1 MEKNSQE
8 LLEELVAHLAEVR
21 GQLDV
26 IQAKVDEL
34 LNLKAQDAEEP
45 GDIDID
51 HEDFLSDIA
60 VEVPV
65 SEHIAVEAEPA
76 EPESSEAAVELP
88 VPEQIV
94 AETESASE
102 MEPAE
107 PVEAEVEPDLPEA
120 AIEPDLPEHEPSESA
135 AANEPEVAQQEPVAA
150 HDETPEAPSAPVSV
164 NADETGDVNS
174 LFGIVE
180 GVHKSHRKGLND
192 RAVSVKA
199 VMDMKPEKPEWYTAI
214 PGPEVKD
221 IRSAI
226 SLNDRVMFI
235 TTLFRDDSMLF
246 QDVVSKVNAMT
257 SLDKVADYL
266 ASTFPEWDMY
276 SDMVYRFMMAVR
288 RKLR

>member
-8 LLEELVAHLAEVR
+8 LLEELVARLAEVR

-26 IQAKVDEL
+26 IQSKVDEL
-34 LNLKAQDAEEP
+34 MNLKAQDADEP

-65 SEHIAVEAEPA
+65 
-76 EPESSEAAVELP
+76 
-88 VPEQIV
+88 PEQIA
-94 AETESASE
+94 AES
-102 MEPAE
+102 EPAE
-107 PVEAEVEPDLPEA
+107 PVETSVEPDLPEA
-120 AIEPDLPEHEPSESA
+120 AIEPDLPEPEPSEPVV
-135 AANEPEVAQQEPVAA
+135 ANEPEEPADAQDAA
-150 HDETPEAPSAPVSV
+150 APVSV
-164 NADETGDVNS
+164 NADEAGDVNS
-174 LFGIVE
+174 LFGAVE
-180 GVHKSHRKGLND
+180 DVHKSHRKGLND

-266 ASTFPEWDMY
+266 TSTFPEWDMY

>member
-8 LLEELVAHLAEVR
+8 LLEELVARLAEVR

-26 IQAKVDEL
+26 IQSKVDEL
-34 LNLKAQDAEEP
+34 MNLKAQDADEP

-65 SEHIAVEAEPA
+65 PEQIAAEAEPA
-76 EPESSEAAVELP
+76 EPE
-88 VPEQIV
+88 
-94 AETESASE
+94 
-102 MEPAE
+102 
-107 PVEAEVEPDLPEA
+107 PVETSGEPDLPEA
-120 AIEPDLPEHEPSESA
+120 AIEPDLPEPEPSEPVV
-135 AANEPEVAQQEPVAA
+135 ANEPEEPADAQDAA
-150 HDETPEAPSAPVSV
+150 APVSV
-164 NADETGDVNS
+164 NADEAGDVNS
-174 LFGIVE
+174 LFGAVE
-180 GVHKSHRKGLND
+180 DVYKAHRKGLND

-266 ASTFPEWDMY
+266 TSTFPEWDMY

>member
-1 MEKNSQE
+1 MMYFCKNLKRLRDMEKNSQE
-8 LLEELVAHLAEVR
+8 LLEELVARLAEVR

-26 IQAKVDEL
+26 IQSKVDEL
-34 LNLKAQDAEEP
+34 MNLKAQDADEP

-65 SEHIAVEAEPA
+65 PEQISAEAEPA
-76 EPESSEAAVELP
+76 EPE
-88 VPEQIV
+88 
-94 AETESASE
+94 
-102 MEPAE
+102 
-107 PVEAEVEPDLPEA
+107 PVETSGEPDLPEA
-120 AIEPDLPEHEPSESA
+120 AIEPDLLEPEPSEPVV
-135 AANEPEVAQQEPVAA
+135 ANEPEEPADAQDAA
-150 HDETPEAPSAPVSV
+150 APVSV
-164 NADETGDVNS
+164 NADEAGDVNS
-174 LFGIVE
+174 LFGAVE
-180 GVHKSHRKGLND
+180 DVHKAHRKGLND

-266 ASTFPEWDMY
+266 TSTFPEWDMY

>member
-1 MEKNSQE
+1 MMYFCKNLKRLRDMEKNSQE
-8 LLEELVAHLAEVR
+8 LLEELVARLAEVR

-26 IQAKVDEL
+26 IQSKVDEL
-34 LNLKAQDAEEP
+34 MNLKAQDADEP

-65 SEHIAVEAEPA
+65 PEQIAAEAEPA
-76 EPESSEAAVELP
+76 EPE
-88 VPEQIV
+88 
-94 AETESASE
+94 
-102 MEPAE
+102 
-107 PVEAEVEPDLPEA
+107 PVETSVEPDLPEA
-120 AIEPDLPEHEPSESA
+120 AIEPDLLEPEPSEPVV
-135 AANEPEVAQQEPVAA
+135 ANEPEEPADAQDAA
-150 HDETPEAPSAPVSV
+150 APVSV
-164 NADETGDVNS
+164 NADEAGDVNS
-174 LFGIVE
+174 LFGAVE
-180 GVHKSHRKGLND
+180 DIHKAHRKGLND

-199 VMDMKPEKPEWYTAI
+199 VMDMKLEKPEWYTAI

-266 ASTFPEWDMY
+266 TSTFPEWDMY

>member
-8 LLEELVAHLAEVR
+8 LLEELVARLAEVR

-26 IQAKVDEL
+26 IQSKVDEL
-34 LNLKAQDAEEP
+34 MNLKAQDADEP

-65 SEHIAVEAEPA
+65 PEQIAAEAEPA
-76 EPESSEAAVELP
+76 EPE
-88 VPEQIV
+88 
-94 AETESASE
+94 
-102 MEPAE
+102 
-107 PVEAEVEPDLPEA
+107 PVETSGEPDLHGA
-120 AIEPDLPEHEPSESA
+120 AIEPDLPEPEPSEPVV
-135 AANEPEVAQQEPVAA
+135 ANEPEEPADAQDAA
-150 HDETPEAPSAPVSV
+150 APVSV
-164 NADETGDVNS
+164 NADEAGDVNS
-174 LFGIVE
+174 LFGAVE
-180 GVHKSHRKGLND
+180 DVHKAHRKGLND

-266 ASTFPEWDMY
+266 TSTFPEWDMY

>member
-8 LLEELVAHLAEVR
+8 LLEELVARLAEVR

-26 IQAKVDEL
+26 IQSKVDEL
-34 LNLKAQDAEEP
+34 MNLKAQDADEP

-65 SEHIAVEAEPA
+65 PEQIAAEAEPA
-76 EPESSEAAVELP
+76 EPVE
-88 VPEQIV
+88 
-94 AETESASE
+94 TSG
-102 MEPAE
+102 
-107 PVEAEVEPDLPEA
+107 EPDLPEA
-120 AIEPDLPEHEPSESA
+120 AIEPDLPEPEPSESVV
-135 AANEPEVAQQEPVAA
+135 ANEPDEPADAQDAA
-150 HDETPEAPSAPVSV
+150 APVSV
-164 NADETGDVNS
+164 NADETSDVNS
-174 LFGIVE
+174 LFGAVE
-180 GVHKSHRKGLND
+180 DVHKSHRKGLND

-266 ASTFPEWDMY
+266 TSTFPEWDMY

>member
-1 MEKNSQE
+1 MMYFCKNLKRLRDMEKNSQE
-8 LLEELVAHLAEVR
+8 LLEELVARLAEVR

-26 IQAKVDEL
+26 IQSKVDEL
-34 LNLKAQDAEEP
+34 MNLKAQDADEP

-65 SEHIAVEAEPA
+65 PEQIAAEAEPA
-76 EPESSEAAVELP
+76 EPE
-88 VPEQIV
+88 
-94 AETESASE
+94 
-102 MEPAE
+102 
-107 PVEAEVEPDLPEA
+107 PVETAGEPDLPEA
-120 AIEPDLPEHEPSESA
+120 AIEPDLLEPEPSEPVV
-135 AANEPEVAQQEPVAA
+135 ANEPEEPADAQDAA
-150 HDETPEAPSAPVSV
+150 APVSV
-164 NADETGDVNS
+164 NADEAGDVNS
-174 LFGIVE
+174 LFGAVE
-180 GVHKSHRKGLND
+180 DVHKAHRKGLND

-235 TTLFRDDSMLF
+235 TTLFREDSMLF

-266 ASTFPEWDMY
+266 TSTFPEWDMY

>member
-1 MEKNSQE
+1 MMYFCKNLKRLRDMEKNSQE
-8 LLEELVAHLAEVR
+8 LLEELVARLAEVR

-26 IQAKVDEL
+26 IQSKVDEL
-34 LNLKAQDAEEP
+34 MNLKAQDADEP

-65 SEHIAVEAEPA
+65 PEQIAAEAEPA
-76 EPESSEAAVELP
+76 EPEPVETSVEL
-88 VPEQIV
+88 
-94 AETESASE
+94 
-102 MEPAE
+102 
-107 PVEAEVEPDLPEA
+107 DLPEA
-120 AIEPDLPEHEPSESA
+120 AIEPDLPESEPSEPVV
-135 AANEPEVAQQEPVAA
+135 ANEPEEPADAQDAA
-150 HDETPEAPSAPVSV
+150 APVSV
-164 NADETGDVNS
+164 NADEAGDVNS
-174 LFGIVE
+174 LFGAVE
-180 GVHKSHRKGLND
+180 DVHKAHRKGLND

-266 ASTFPEWDMY
+266 TSTFPEWDMY

>member
-8 LLEELVAHLAEVR
+8 LLEELVARLAEVR

-26 IQAKVDEL
+26 IQSKVDEL
-34 LNLKAQDAEEP
+34 LNLKAQDADEP

-65 SEHIAVEAEPA
+65 PEQIAAEAEPA
-76 EPESSEAAVELP
+76 EPEH
-88 VPEQIV
+88 
-94 AETESASE
+94 
-102 MEPAE
+102 
-107 PVEAEVEPDLPEA
+107 VEATVEPDFPEA
-120 AIEPDLPEHEPSESA
+120 AIETDLPEPEPSEPVV
-135 AANEPEVAQQEPVAA
+135 ANEPEEPADAQDAA
-150 HDETPEAPSAPVSV
+150 APVSV
-164 NADETGDVNS
+164 NADEAGDVNS
-174 LFGIVE
+174 LFGAVE
-180 GVHKSHRKGLND
+180 DVHKSHRKGLND

-266 ASTFPEWDMY
+266 TSTFPEWDMY

>member
-1 MEKNSQE
+1 MMYFCKNLKRLRDMEKNSQE
-8 LLEELVAHLAEVR
+8 LLEELVARLAEVR

-26 IQAKVDEL
+26 IQSKVDEL
-34 LNLKAQDAEEP
+34 LNLKAQDADEP

-65 SEHIAVEAEPA
+65 PEQIAAEAEPA
-76 EPESSEAAVELP
+76 GEP
-88 VPEQIV
+88 
-94 AETESASE
+94 
-102 MEPAE
+102 EPAE
-107 PVEAEVEPDLPEA
+107 PVETSVEPDLPE
-120 AIEPDLPEHEPSESA
+120 PETSESVV
-135 AANEPEVAQQEPVAA
+135 ANEPEEPADAQDAA
-150 HDETPEAPSAPVSV
+150 APVSV
-164 NADETGDVNS
+164 NADEAGDVNS
-174 LFGIVE
+174 LFGAVE
-180 GVHKSHRKGLND
+180 DVHKSHRKGLND

-266 ASTFPEWDMY
+266 TSTFPEWDMY

>member
-8 LLEELVAHLAEVR
+8 LLEELVARLAEVR

-26 IQAKVDEL
+26 IQSKVDEL
-34 LNLKAQDAEEP
+34 MNLKAQDADEP

-51 HEDFLSDIA
+51 HEDFLSDI
-60 VEVPV
+60 
-65 SEHIAVEAEPA
+65 
-76 EPESSEAAVELP
+76 P
-88 VPEQIV
+88 VPEQIA
-94 AETESASE
+94 AEAEPAGE
-102 MEPAE
+102 PEPAE
-107 PVEAEVEPDLPEA
+107 PVETSGEPDLPEA
-120 AIEPDLPEHEPSESA
+120 AIEPDLPEPEPSEPVV
-135 AANEPEVAQQEPVAA
+135 ANEPEEPADAQDAA
-150 HDETPEAPSAPVSV
+150 APVSV
-164 NADETGDVNS
+164 NADEAGDVNS
-174 LFGIVE
+174 LFGAVE
-180 GVHKSHRKGLND
+180 DVHKVHRKGLND

-266 ASTFPEWDMY
+266 TSTFPEWDMY

>member
-1 MEKNSQE
+1 MMYFCKNLKRLRDMEKNSQE
-8 LLEELVAHLAEVR
+8 LLEELVARLAEVR

-26 IQAKVDEL
+26 IQSKVDEL
-34 LNLKAQDAEEP
+34 MNLKAQDADEP

-65 SEHIAVEAEPA
+65 PEQIAAEAEPA
-76 EPESSEAAVELP
+76 EPVE
-88 VPEQIV
+88 
-94 AETESASE
+94 TS
-102 MEPAE
+102 
-107 PVEAEVEPDLPEA
+107 VEPDLPEA
-120 AIEPDLPEHEPSESA
+120 AIEPDLPEPEPSEPVV
-135 AANEPEVAQQEPVAA
+135 ANEPEEPADAQDAA
-150 HDETPEAPSAPVSV
+150 APVSV
-164 NADETGDVNS
+164 NADEAGDVNS
-174 LFGIVE
+174 LFGAVE
-180 GVHKSHRKGLND
+180 DVHKAHRKGLND

-235 TTLFRDDSMLF
+235 TTLFREDSMLF

-266 ASTFPEWDMY
+266 TSTFPEWDMY

>member
-8 LLEELVAHLAEVR
+8 LLEELVARLAEVR

-26 IQAKVDEL
+26 IQSKVDEL
-34 LNLKAQDAEEP
+34 MNLKTQDADEP

-65 SEHIAVEAEPA
+65 PEQIAAEAEPA
-76 EPESSEAAVELP
+76 EPE
-88 VPEQIV
+88 
-94 AETESASE
+94 
-102 MEPAE
+102 
-107 PVEAEVEPDLPEA
+107 PVETSGEPDLPEA
-120 AIEPDLPEHEPSESA
+120 AIGPDLLEPEPSEPVV
-135 AANEPEVAQQEPVAA
+135 ANEPEEPADAQDAA
-150 HDETPEAPSAPVSV
+150 APVSV
-164 NADETGDVNS
+164 NADEAGDVNS
-174 LFGIVE
+174 LFGAVE
-180 GVHKSHRKGLND
+180 DVHKVHRKGLND

-266 ASTFPEWDMY
+266 TSTFPEWDMY

>member
-8 LLEELVAHLAEVR
+8 LLEELVARLAEVR

-26 IQAKVDEL
+26 IQSKVDEL
-34 LNLKAQDAEEP
+34 LNLKAQDADEP

-65 SEHIAVEAEPA
+65 PEQIAAEAEPAVEAEPA
-76 EPESSEAAVELP
+76 EPVE
-88 VPEQIV
+88 
-94 AETESASE
+94 TS
-102 MEPAE
+102 
-107 PVEAEVEPDLPEA
+107 VEPDLPET
-120 AIEPDLPEHEPSESA
+120 AIEPDIPESEPSEAA
-135 AANEPEVAQQEPVAA
+135 AANEPEEPAGAQDAA
-150 HDETPEAPSAPVSV
+150 APVSV
-164 NADETGDVNS
+164 NADEAVDVNS
-174 LFGIVE
+174 LFGAVE
-180 GVHKSHRKGLND
+180 DVHKSHRKGLND

-266 ASTFPEWDMY
+266 TSTFPEWDMY

>member
-1 MEKNSQE
+1 MMYFCKNLKRLRDMEKNSQE
-8 LLEELVAHLAEVR
+8 LLEELVARLAEVR

-26 IQAKVDEL
+26 IQSKVDEL
-34 LNLKAQDAEEP
+34 MNLKAQDADEP

-65 SEHIAVEAEPA
+65 PEQIAAEAEPA
-76 EPESSEAAVELP
+76 EPE
-88 VPEQIV
+88 
-94 AETESASE
+94 
-102 MEPAE
+102 
-107 PVEAEVEPDLPEA
+107 PVETSGEPDLPEA
-120 AIEPDLPEHEPSESA
+120 AIEPDLLEPEPSEPVV
-135 AANEPEVAQQEPVAA
+135 ANEPEEPADAQDAA
-150 HDETPEAPSAPVSV
+150 APVSV
-164 NADETGDVNS
+164 NADEAGDVNS
-174 LFGIVE
+174 LFGAVE
-180 GVHKSHRKGLND
+180 DVHKAHRKGLND

-235 TTLFRDDSMLF
+235 TTLFREDSMLF

-266 ASTFPEWDMY
+266 TSTFPEWDMY

>member
-8 LLEELVAHLAEVR
+8 LLEELVARLAEVR
-21 GQLDV
+21 GQLDI
-26 IQAKVDEL
+26 IQSKVDEL
-34 LNLKAQDAEEP
+34 LNLKTQDADEP

-65 SEHIAVEAEPA
+65 PEQIAAEAEPA
-76 EPESSEAAVELP
+76 EPESVEP
-88 VPEQIV
+88 
-94 AETESASE
+94 
-102 MEPAE
+102 
-107 PVEAEVEPDLPEA
+107 EVEPDLPEA
-120 AIEPDLPEHEPSESA
+120 AIEPDLPEPEPSESVV
-135 AANEPEVAQQEPVAA
+135 ANEPEEPADAQDAEVPVFVNAS
-150 HDETPEAPSAPVSV
+150 DSVSV
-164 NADETGDVNS
+164 NADEAGDVNS
-174 LFGIVE
+174 LFGAVE
-180 GVHKSHRKGLND
+180 DVHKVHRKGLND

-266 ASTFPEWDMY
+266 TSTFPEWDMY

>member
-1 MEKNSQE
+1 MMYFCKNLKRLRDMEKNSQE
-8 LLEELVAHLAEVR
+8 LLEELVARLAEVR

-26 IQAKVDEL
+26 IQSKVDEL
-34 LNLKAQDAEEP
+34 MNLKAQDADEP

-65 SEHIAVEAEPA
+65 PEQIAAEAEPA
-76 EPESSEAAVELP
+76 EPVE
-88 VPEQIV
+88 
-94 AETESASE
+94 TSG
-102 MEPAE
+102 
-107 PVEAEVEPDLPEA
+107 EPDLPEA
-120 AIEPDLPEHEPSESA
+120 AIEPDLLEPEPSEPVV
-135 AANEPEVAQQEPVAA
+135 ANEPEEPADAQDAA
-150 HDETPEAPSAPVSV
+150 APVSV
-164 NADETGDVNS
+164 NADEAGDVNS
-174 LFGIVE
+174 LFGAVE
-180 GVHKSHRKGLND
+180 DVHKVHRKGLND

-235 TTLFRDDSMLF
+235 TTLFREDSMLF

-266 ASTFPEWDMY
+266 TSTFPEWDMY

>member
-1 MEKNSQE
+1 MMYFCKNLKRLLDMEKNSQE
-8 LLEELVAHLAEVR
+8 LLEELVARLAEVR

-26 IQAKVDEL
+26 IQSKVDEL
-34 LNLKAQDAEEP
+34 MNLKAQDADEP

-65 SEHIAVEAEPA
+65 PEQIAAESEPA
-76 EPESSEAAVELP
+76 EPEPVETSVEL
-88 VPEQIV
+88 
-94 AETESASE
+94 
-102 MEPAE
+102 
-107 PVEAEVEPDLPEA
+107 DLPEA
-120 AIEPDLPEHEPSESA
+120 AIEPDLPEPEPSEPVV
-135 AANEPEVAQQEPVAA
+135 ANEPEEPADAQDAA
-150 HDETPEAPSAPVSV
+150 APVSV
-164 NADETGDVNS
+164 NADEAGDVNS
-174 LFGIVE
+174 LFGAVE
-180 GVHKSHRKGLND
+180 DVHKAHRKGLND

-235 TTLFRDDSMLF
+235 TTLFREDSMLF

-266 ASTFPEWDMY
+266 TSTFPEWDMY

>member
-8 LLEELVAHLAEVR
+8 LLEELVARLAEVR

-26 IQAKVDEL
+26 IQSKVDEL
-34 LNLKAQDAEEP
+34 MNLKAQDADEP

-65 SEHIAVEAEPA
+65 PEQIAAEAEPA
-76 EPESSEAAVELP
+76 EPE
-88 VPEQIV
+88 
-94 AETESASE
+94 
-102 MEPAE
+102 
-107 PVEAEVEPDLPEA
+107 PVETSVEPDLPEA
-120 AIEPDLPEHEPSESA
+120 AIEPDLLEPEPSEPVV
-135 AANEPEVAQQEPVAA
+135 ANEPEEPADAQDAA
-150 HDETPEAPSAPVSV
+150 APVSV
-164 NADETGDVNS
+164 NADEAGDMNS
-174 LFGIVE
+174 LFGAVE
-180 GVHKSHRKGLND
+180 DVHKAHRKGLND

-266 ASTFPEWDMY
+266 TSTFPEWDMY

>member
-1 MEKNSQE
+1 MYIIDILGKRNKVKRENRQLLIERSLIDDDFLRDVSILTDITQDSHQE
-8 LLEELVAHLAEVR
+8 LFLFRIEV
-21 GQLDV
+21 GSGN
-26 IQAKVDEL
+26 KFPE
-34 LNLKAQDAEEP
+34 
-45 GDIDID
+45 
-51 HEDFLSDIA
+51 FLHSFF
-60 VEVPV
+60 
-65 SEHIAVEAEPA
+65 
-76 EPESSEAAVELP
+76 
-88 VPEQIV
+88 
-94 AETESASE
+94 
-102 MEPAE
+102 
-107 PVEAEVEPDLPEA
+107 
-120 AIEPDLPEHEPSESA
+120 
-135 AANEPEVAQQEPVAA
+135 
-150 HDETPEAPSAPVSV
+150 SV
-164 NADETGDVNS
+164 NADEAGDVNS
-174 LFGIVE
+174 LFGAVE
-180 GVHKSHRKGLND
+180 DVHKAHRKGLND

-266 ASTFPEWDMY
+266 TSTFPEWDMY

>member
-8 LLEELVAHLAEVR
+8 LLEELVARLAEVR

-26 IQAKVDEL
+26 IQSKVDEL
-34 LNLKAQDAEEP
+34 MNLKAQDADEP

-60 VEVPV
+60 
-65 SEHIAVEAEPA
+65 AEAEPA
-76 EPESSEAAVELP
+76 EPE
-88 VPEQIV
+88 
-94 AETESASE
+94 
-102 MEPAE
+102 
-107 PVEAEVEPDLPEA
+107 PVETSVEPDLPEA
-120 AIEPDLPEHEPSESA
+120 AIEPDLPEPEPSEPVV
-135 AANEPEVAQQEPVAA
+135 ANEPEEPADAQDAA
-150 HDETPEAPSAPVSV
+150 APVSV
-164 NADETGDVNS
+164 NADEAGDVNS
-174 LFGIVE
+174 LFGAVE
-180 GVHKSHRKGLND
+180 DVHKAHRKGLND

-235 TTLFRDDSMLF
+235 TTLFREDSMLF

-266 ASTFPEWDMY
+266 TSTFPEWDMY

>member
-8 LLEELVAHLAEVR
+8 LLEELVARLAEVR

-26 IQAKVDEL
+26 IQSKVDEL
-34 LNLKAQDAEEP
+34 LNLKAQDADEP

-65 SEHIAVEAEPA
+65 PEQIAAEAEPEG
-76 EPESSEAAVELP
+76 EPEPVETEPVDAAVEP
-88 VPEQIV
+88 G
-94 AETESASE
+94 
-102 MEPAE
+102 
-107 PVEAEVEPDLPEA
+107 LPEA
-120 AIEPDLPEHEPSESA
+120 AIEPDLPESEPSEPVE
-135 AANEPEVAQQEPVAA
+135 NEPEVAQQEPVAA

-164 NADETGDVNS
+164 NVDEAGDVNS
-174 LFGIVE
+174 LFGAVE
-180 GVHKSHRKGLND
+180 DVHKSHRKGLND

-266 ASTFPEWDMY
+266 TSTFPEWDMY

>member
-1 MEKNSQE
+1 MMYFCKNLKRLRDMEKNSQE
-8 LLEELVAHLAEVR
+8 LLEELVARLAEVR

-26 IQAKVDEL
+26 IQSKVDEL
-34 LNLKAQDAEEP
+34 MNLKAQDADEP

-65 SEHIAVEAEPA
+65 PEQIAAEAEPA
-76 EPESSEAAVELP
+76 EPVE
-88 VPEQIV
+88 
-94 AETESASE
+94 TSG
-102 MEPAE
+102 
-107 PVEAEVEPDLPEA
+107 EPDLPEA
-120 AIEPDLPEHEPSESA
+120 AIEPDLLEPEPSEPVV
-135 AANEPEVAQQEPVAA
+135 ANEPEEPADAQDAA
-150 HDETPEAPSAPVSV
+150 APVSV
-164 NADETGDVNS
+164 NADEAGDVNS
-174 LFGIVE
+174 LFGAVE
-180 GVHKSHRKGLND
+180 DVHKVHRKGLND

-266 ASTFPEWDMY
+266 TSTFPEWDMY

>member
-8 LLEELVAHLAEVR
+8 LLEELVARLAEVR

-26 IQAKVDEL
+26 IQSKVDEL
-34 LNLKAQDAEEP
+34 LNLKAQDADEP

-65 SEHIAVEAEPA
+65 PEQIAAEAEPA
-76 EPESSEAAVELP
+76 GEP
-88 VPEQIV
+88 
-94 AETESASE
+94 
-102 MEPAE
+102 EPAE
-107 PVEAEVEPDLPEA
+107 PVETSVEPYLPEA
-120 AIEPDLPEHEPSESA
+120 AIEPDLPEPEPSEPVV
-135 AANEPEVAQQEPVAA
+135 ANEPEEPADAQDAA
-150 HDETPEAPSAPVSV
+150 APVSV
-164 NADETGDVNS
+164 NADEAGDVNS
-174 LFGIVE
+174 LFGTVE
-180 GVHKSHRKGLND
+180 DVHKSHRKGLND

-266 ASTFPEWDMY
+266 TSTFPEWDMY

>member
-8 LLEELVAHLAEVR
+8 LLEELVARLAEVR
-21 GQLDV
+21 GQIDV
-26 IQAKVDEL
+26 IQSKVDEL
-34 LNLKAQDAEEP
+34 LNLKAQDADEP

-65 SEHIAVEAEPA
+65 PEQIAAEAEPTG
-76 EPESSEAAVELP
+76 EP
-88 VPEQIV
+88 
-94 AETESASE
+94 
-102 MEPAE
+102 EPAE
-107 PVEAEVEPDLPEA
+107 PVETSVEPDLPEA
-120 AIEPDLPEHEPSESA
+120 AIEPDLPEPEPSESVV
-135 AANEPEVAQQEPVAA
+135 ANEPDEPADAQDAA
-150 HDETPEAPSAPVSV
+150 APVSV
-164 NADETGDVNS
+164 NADETSDVNS
-174 LFGIVE
+174 LFGAVE
-180 GVHKSHRKGLND
+180 DVHKSHRKGLND

-266 ASTFPEWDMY
+266 TSTFPEWDMY

>member
-8 LLEELVAHLAEVR
+8 LLEELVARLAEVR

-26 IQAKVDEL
+26 IQSKVDEL
-34 LNLKAQDAEEP
+34 MNLKAQDADEP

-60 VEVPV
+60 VEVSVP
-65 SEHIAVEAEPA
+65 EQIAAEAEPA
-76 EPESSEAAVELP
+76 EPE
-88 VPEQIV
+88 
-94 AETESASE
+94 
-102 MEPAE
+102 
-107 PVEAEVEPDLPEA
+107 PVETSVEPDLPEA
-120 AIEPDLPEHEPSESA
+120 AIEPDLPESEPSEPVV
-135 AANEPEVAQQEPVAA
+135 ANEPEEPADAQDAA
-150 HDETPEAPSAPVSV
+150 APVSV
-164 NADETGDVNS
+164 NADEAGDVNS
-174 LFGIVE
+174 LFGAVE
-180 GVHKSHRKGLND
+180 DVHKAHRKGLND

-235 TTLFRDDSMLF
+235 TTLFREDSMLF

-266 ASTFPEWDMY
+266 TSTFPEWDMY

>member
-1 MEKNSQE
+1 MMYFCKNLKRLRDMEKNSQE
-8 LLEELVAHLAEVR
+8 LLEELVARLAEVR

-26 IQAKVDEL
+26 IQSKVDEL
-34 LNLKAQDAEEP
+34 MNLKAQDADEP

-65 SEHIAVEAEPA
+65 PEQIAAESEPA
-76 EPESSEAAVELP
+76 EPE
-88 VPEQIV
+88 
-94 AETESASE
+94 
-102 MEPAE
+102 
-107 PVEAEVEPDLPEA
+107 PVETSVEPDLPEA
-120 AIEPDLPEHEPSESA
+120 AIEPDLPESEPSEPVV
-135 AANEPEVAQQEPVAA
+135 ANEPEEPADAQDAA
-150 HDETPEAPSAPVSV
+150 APVSV
-164 NADETGDVNS
+164 NADEAGDVNS
-174 LFGIVE
+174 LFGAVE
-180 GVHKSHRKGLND
+180 DVHKAHRKGLND

-235 TTLFRDDSMLF
+235 TTLFREDSMLF

-266 ASTFPEWDMY
+266 TSTFPEWDMY

>member
-1 MEKNSQE
+1 MMYFCKNLKRLRDMEKNSQE
-8 LLEELVAHLAEVR
+8 LLEELVARLAEVR

-26 IQAKVDEL
+26 IQSKVDEL
-34 LNLKAQDAEEP
+34 MNLKAQDADEP

-65 SEHIAVEAEPA
+65 PEQIAAEAEPA
-76 EPESSEAAVELP
+76 EPE
-88 VPEQIV
+88 
-94 AETESASE
+94 
-102 MEPAE
+102 
-107 PVEAEVEPDLPEA
+107 PVETSGEPDLPEA
-120 AIEPDLPEHEPSESA
+120 AIGPDLPEPEPSEPVV
-135 AANEPEVAQQEPVAA
+135 ANEPEEPADAQDAA
-150 HDETPEAPSAPVSV
+150 APVSV
-164 NADETGDVNS
+164 NADEAGDMNS
-174 LFGIVE
+174 LFGAVE
-180 GVHKSHRKGLND
+180 DVHKAHRKGLND

-266 ASTFPEWDMY
+266 TSTFPEWDMY

>member
-1 MEKNSQE
+1 MMYFCKNLKRLRDMEKNSQE
-8 LLEELVAHLAEVR
+8 LLEELVARLAEVR

-26 IQAKVDEL
+26 IQSKVDEL
-34 LNLKAQDAEEP
+34 MNLKAQDADEP

-65 SEHIAVEAEPA
+65 PEQIAAEAEPA
-76 EPESSEAAVELP
+76 EPE
-88 VPEQIV
+88 
-94 AETESASE
+94 
-102 MEPAE
+102 
-107 PVEAEVEPDLPEA
+107 PVETSVEPDLPEA
-120 AIEPDLPEHEPSESA
+120 AIEPDLLEPEPSEPVV
-135 AANEPEVAQQEPVAA
+135 ANEPEEPADAQDDA
-150 HDETPEAPSAPVSV
+150 APVSV
-164 NADETGDVNS
+164 NADEAGDVNS
-174 LFGIVE
+174 LFGAVE
-180 GVHKSHRKGLND
+180 DVHKAHRKGLND

-266 ASTFPEWDMY
+266 TSTFPEWDMY

>member
-8 LLEELVAHLAEVR
+8 LLEELVARLAEVR

-26 IQAKVDEL
+26 IQSKVDEL
-34 LNLKAQDAEEP
+34 MNLKAQDADEP

-65 SEHIAVEAEPA
+65 PEQIAAEAEPA
-76 EPESSEAAVELP
+76 EPE
-88 VPEQIV
+88 
-94 AETESASE
+94 
-102 MEPAE
+102 
-107 PVEAEVEPDLPEA
+107 PVETSVEPDLPEA
-120 AIEPDLPEHEPSESA
+120 AIEPDLPEPEPSEPVV
-135 AANEPEVAQQEPVAA
+135 ANESEEPADAQDAA
-150 HDETPEAPSAPVSV
+150 APVSV
-164 NADETGDVNS
+164 NADEAGDVNS
-174 LFGIVE
+174 LFGAVE
-180 GVHKSHRKGLND
+180 DVHKAHRKGLND

-235 TTLFRDDSMLF
+235 TALFRDDSMLF

-266 ASTFPEWDMY
+266 TSTFPEWDMY

>member
-1 MEKNSQE
+1 MMYFCKNLKRLRDMEKNSQE
-8 LLEELVAHLAEVR
+8 LLEELVARLAEVR

-26 IQAKVDEL
+26 IQSKVDEL
-34 LNLKAQDAEEP
+34 MNLKAQDADEP

-65 SEHIAVEAEPA
+65 
-76 EPESSEAAVELP
+76 
-88 VPEQIV
+88 PEQIA
-94 AETESASE
+94 AES
-102 MEPAE
+102 EPAE
-107 PVEAEVEPDLPEA
+107 PVETSDEPDLPEA
-120 AIEPDLPEHEPSESA
+120 AIEPDLPEPEPSEPVV
-135 AANEPEVAQQEPVAA
+135 ANEPEEPADAQDAA
-150 HDETPEAPSAPVSV
+150 APVSV
-164 NADETGDVNS
+164 NADEAGDVNS
-174 LFGIVE
+174 LFGAVE
-180 GVHKSHRKGLND
+180 DVHKAHRKGLND

-235 TTLFRDDSMLF
+235 TTLFREDSMLF

-266 ASTFPEWDMY
+266 TSTFPEWDMY

>member
-8 LLEELVAHLAEVR
+8 LLEELVARLAEVR
-21 GQLDV
+21 GQFDV
-26 IQAKVDEL
+26 IQSKVDEL
-34 LNLKAQDAEEP
+34 MNLKAQDADEP

-65 SEHIAVEAEPA
+65 PEQIAAEAEPAGEAEPA
-76 EPESSEAAVELP
+76 EPVDAAVEP
-88 VPEQIV
+88 G
-94 AETESASE
+94 
-102 MEPAE
+102 
-107 PVEAEVEPDLPEA
+107 LPEA
-120 AIEPDLPEHEPSESA
+120 AIEPDLPESEPSEPVE
-135 AANEPEVAQQEPVAA
+135 NEPEVAQQEPIVA

-164 NADETGDVNS
+164 NADEAGDVNS
-174 LFGIVE
+174 LFGAVE
-180 GVHKSHRKGLND
+180 DVHKSHRKGLND

-266 ASTFPEWDMY
+266 TSTFPEWDMY

>member
-1 MEKNSQE
+1 MMYFCKNLKRLRDMEKNSQE
-8 LLEELVAHLAEVR
+8 LLEELVARLAEVR

-26 IQAKVDEL
+26 IQSKVDEL
-34 LNLKAQDAEEP
+34 MNLKAQDADEP

-65 SEHIAVEAEPA
+65 PEQIAAESEPA
-76 EPESSEAAVELP
+76 EPEPVETSVEL
-88 VPEQIV
+88 
-94 AETESASE
+94 
-102 MEPAE
+102 
-107 PVEAEVEPDLPEA
+107 DLPEA
-120 AIEPDLPEHEPSESA
+120 AIEPDLPEPEPSEPVV
-135 AANEPEVAQQEPVAA
+135 ANEPEEPADAQDAA
-150 HDETPEAPSAPVSV
+150 APVSV
-164 NADETGDVNS
+164 NADEAGDVNS
-174 LFGIVE
+174 LFGAVE
-180 GVHKSHRKGLND
+180 DVHKAHRKGLND

-235 TTLFRDDSMLF
+235 TTLFREDSMLF

-266 ASTFPEWDMY
+266 TSTFPEWDMY

>member
-1 MEKNSQE
+1 MMYFCKNLKRLRDMEKNSQE
-8 LLEELVAHLAEVR
+8 LLEELVARLAEVR

-26 IQAKVDEL
+26 IQSKVDEL
-34 LNLKAQDAEEP
+34 MNLKAQDADEP

-65 SEHIAVEAEPA
+65 
-76 EPESSEAAVELP
+76 
-88 VPEQIV
+88 PEQIA
-94 AETESASE
+94 AES
-102 MEPAE
+102 EPAE
-107 PVEAEVEPDLPEA
+107 PVETSVEPDLPEA
-120 AIEPDLPEHEPSESA
+120 AIEPDLLEPEPSEPVV
-135 AANEPEVAQQEPVAA
+135 ANEPEEPADAQDAA
-150 HDETPEAPSAPVSV
+150 APVSV
-164 NADETGDVNS
+164 NADEAGDVNS
-174 LFGIVE
+174 LFGAVE
-180 GVHKSHRKGLND
+180 DVHKAHRKGLND

-266 ASTFPEWDMY
+266 TSTFPEWDMY

>member
-8 LLEELVAHLAEVR
+8 LLEELVARLAEVR

-26 IQAKVDEL
+26 IQSKVDEL
-34 LNLKAQDAEEP
+34 MNLKAQDADEP

-65 SEHIAVEAEPA
+65 PEQIAAEAEPAGEAEPA
-76 EPESSEAAVELP
+76 EPVE
-88 VPEQIV
+88 
-94 AETESASE
+94 TSG
-102 MEPAE
+102 
-107 PVEAEVEPDLPEA
+107 EPDLPEA
-120 AIEPDLPEHEPSESA
+120 AIEPDLPEPEPSEPVV
-135 AANEPEVAQQEPVAA
+135 ANEPEEPADAQDAA
-150 HDETPEAPSAPVSV
+150 APVSV
-164 NADETGDVNS
+164 NADEAGDVNS
-174 LFGIVE
+174 LFGTVE
-180 GVHKSHRKGLND
+180 DVHKSHRKGLND

-266 ASTFPEWDMY
+266 TSTFPEWDMY

>member
-8 LLEELVAHLAEVR
+8 LLEELVARLAEVR

-26 IQAKVDEL
+26 IQSKVDEL
-34 LNLKAQDAEEP
+34 LNLKAQDADEP

-65 SEHIAVEAEPA
+65 PEQIAAEAEPA
-76 EPESSEAAVELP
+76 GEPEPSEL
-88 VPEQIV
+88 
-94 AETESASE
+94 
-102 MEPAE
+102 E
-107 PVEAEVEPDLPEA
+107 PVEPEVEPDLPEA
-120 AIEPDLPEHEPSESA
+120 AIEPDLPEPEPSEAEA
-135 AANEPEVAQQEPVAA
+135 ADEPEEPADAQDAA
-150 HDETPEAPSAPVSV
+150 APVSV

-174 LFGIVE
+174 LFGAVE
-180 GVHKSHRKGLND
+180 DVHKSHRKGLND
-192 RAVSVKA
+192 RTVSVKA

-266 ASTFPEWDMY
+266 TSTFPEWDMY

>member
-8 LLEELVAHLAEVR
+8 LLEELVARLAEVR

-26 IQAKVDEL
+26 IQSKVDEL
-34 LNLKAQDAEEP
+34 MNLKAQDADEP

-65 SEHIAVEAEPA
+65 PEQIAAEAEPA
-76 EPESSEAAVELP
+76 EPE
-88 VPEQIV
+88 
-94 AETESASE
+94 
-102 MEPAE
+102 
-107 PVEAEVEPDLPEA
+107 PVETSGEPDLPEA
-120 AIEPDLPEHEPSESA
+120 AIEPDLPEPEPSEPVV
-135 AANEPEVAQQEPVAA
+135 ANEPEEPADAQDAA
-150 HDETPEAPSAPVSV
+150 APVSV
-164 NADETGDVNS
+164 NADEAGDVNS
-174 LFGIVE
+174 LFGSVE
-180 GVHKSHRKGLND
+180 DVHKAHRKGLND

-266 ASTFPEWDMY
+266 TSTFPEWDMY